1 MSTEIVKIKASD
13 YGLEETKAKEI
24 ESMFTP
30 MMSKMS
36 ELENEY
42 NNILKLD
49 INPETCQMAKD
60 LRLAYVKIRTGTS
73 DIHKQLKA
81 FYLAGG
87 RFVDAFKNTQAF
99 ASGEKEESLKKIEKH
114 FEILEAERKEKL
126 KQERE
131 KLISSYMEEVNTFSL
146 GEMSEEVWQKFFAGA
161 KLEFETRVAAEKKAE
176 EDRIAKEKAD
186 AEAREKQRLEN
197 IRLQKE
203 AKAREKEIAAER
215 EKVRKENEEKERL
228 AEIERK
234 KNAAILKEQ
243 QDKADKERAELLAKA
258 ETERKEKERLEK
270 EIADKKAIE
279 EKRIRDAEL
288 QKQAEEKAR
297 KDAEKKSKLAPDK
310 EKLLNFMQSINDLP
324 RPEVK
329 SIEAAEI
336 ASQVNALLV
345 EVSNFIKERADKL

>member
-99 ASGEKEESLKKIEKH
+99 ASGEKEESLKKIEKYY
-114 FEILEAERKEKL
+114 EIMEAEEKERL
-126 KQERE
+126 RE
-131 KLISSYMEEVNTFSL
+131 KRTKLIAPYMEEVNTFSL
-146 GEMSEEVWQKFFAGA
+146 GEMTEEVWQRFFAGA

-228 AEIERK
+228 
-234 KNAAILKEQ
+234 
-243 QDKADKERAELLAKA
+243 
-258 ETERKEKERLEK
+258 EK

-279 EKRIRDAEL
+279 EKRIRDVEL

-345 EVSNFIKERADKL
+345 KVSNFIKEHADKL